1 MQRHMARGYA
11 AAEAAELAR
20 EGVVSPAPARLTQR
34 LPAAVVQRSR
44 TLFRRSLREYDEA
57 AAQRALDDLVKAF
70 TIDAVLR
77 DAILPFLREVGE
89 SWEDDHTTPG
99 QEHFASTII
108 QARLLRMT
116 EGWGTGG
123 GPRALLACPSGE
135 RHTLGLVAFGIV
147 LSRRGWRITYLGA
160 DTPASSL
167 AHAARKVAPAAIVLA
182 ASRPRSYTREEPE
195 LAALAANHRLCIA
208 GAGASQRVADR
219 LSAEYLAADPVTA
232 AAELTR
238 EKDRPA

>member
-1 MQRHMARGYA
+1 
-11 AAEAAELAR
+11 
-20 EGVVSPAPARLTQR
+20 
-34 LPAAVVQRSR
+34 
-44 TLFRRSLREYDEA
+44 
-57 AAQRALDDLVKAF
+57 LDDLFKAF

-89 SWEDDHTTPG
+89 SWEAERTTPG

-108 QARLLRMT
+108 QARLLRMS
-116 EGWGTGG
+116 EGWGTGS

-160 DTPASSL
+160 DTPVSSL
-167 AHAARKVAPAAIVLA
+167 AHAAAKIAPAAIVLA
-182 ASRPRSYTREEPE
+182 ASRARVYTRDEPA

-208 GAGASQRVADR
+208 GAGASERVADR
-219 LSAEYLAADPVTA
+219 LGAEYVSADPVTA
-232 AAELTR
+232 AALLKRTG
-238 EKDRPA
+238 PP